1 MARQRYVQVRMPAD
15 AFNKLMG
22 KKREMEA
29 DLFKVTGRNIS
40 LKNTQFFS
48 ALVDLNENRIQIDLG
63 TLAGLVG
70 KRRKVNGF

>member
-1 MARQRYVQVRMPAD
+1 MAVRYVVVRMPAD
-15 AFNKLMG
+15 AFDKLMG

-29 DLFKVTGRNIS
+29 DLLKVTGRNIS

-63 TLAGLVG
+63 SLAGLVG